1 MQFEVTEDSLFVSC
15 EILRSGRETSLTFP
29 GYFIVPKSVFKIL
42 FFAYL
47 PYKCKK
53 KKIKNKHFIN
63 IKKIKAKNRTKFG
76 FPFLL
81 DI

>member
-29 GYFIVPKSVFKIL
+29 GYFIVPKSVFKIQ

-53 KKIKNKHFIN
+53 KKNKHFIN